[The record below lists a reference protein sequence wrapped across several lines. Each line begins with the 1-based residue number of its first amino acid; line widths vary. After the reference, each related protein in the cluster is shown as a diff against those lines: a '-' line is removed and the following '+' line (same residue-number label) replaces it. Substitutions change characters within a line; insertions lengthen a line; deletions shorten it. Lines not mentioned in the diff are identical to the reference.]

1 MFPIL
6 LTIGNFPVSSFG
18 LLLGLGIFFGSFTVW
33 RIARSFDF
41 DAEKIV
47 DLIFLTIGIGF
58 VFSRAVFV
66 LGNLSF
72 FDSFTKIFFINRY
85 PGLSFWGGLIGGL
98 IFLWWLSKKN
108 RIPFFRVADIAMIG
122 FFIAAFFA
130 EIGCLLGACGVGI
143 ETTFL
148 FSVDQAGSIG
158 KRLPIQLF
166 EALGFLLVFFTLWK
180 KILRFHIQG
189 SFLST
194 GLMLLGIIKFAAL
207 FFKEPVQFFNV
218 SSFQLKLDLVF
229 AGLIFF
235 LGMYLHYKIYKRTP
249 IRDLSIFLKF
259 FVSSQMQKSLMT
271 KIIRGWYNQKANF
284 TVRLVN
290 GRKRLF
296 KSLNIRSNPENFNDK
311 YEHTKKN

>member
-6 LTIGNFPVSSFG
+6 LTIGNFPISSFG

-122 FFIAAFFA
+122 FFIA
-130 EIGCLLGACGVGI
+130 
-143 ETTFL
+143 
-148 FSVDQAGSIG
+148 
-158 KRLPIQLF
+158 
-166 EALGFLLVFFTLWK
+166 
-180 KILRFHIQG
+180 
-189 SFLST
+189 
-194 GLMLLGIIKFAAL
+194 
-207 FFKEPVQFFNV
+207 
-218 SSFQLKLDLVF
+218 
-229 AGLIFF
+229 
-235 LGMYLHYKIYKRTP
+235 
-249 IRDLSIFLKF
+249 
-259 FVSSQMQKSLMT
+259 
-271 KIIRGWYNQKANF
+271 
-284 TVRLVN
+284 
-290 GRKRLF
+290 
-296 KSLNIRSNPENFNDK
+296 
-311 YEHTKKN
+311 